1 MAVSNNRVKERNTV
15 HHLISRIAHRVYFL
29 KDEECQDFLSMMFRV
44 AEFSGIRLLGWCIM
58 TNHFHVLV
66 YLPEEEDLDEA
77 EIVRRYGVLKGRM
90 AANVLAQDLAKKH
103 AQNDEKGG

>member
-1 MAVSNNRVKERNTV
+1 
-15 HHLISRIAHRVYFL
+15 
-29 KDEECQDFLSMMFRV
+29 MMFRV

-77 EIVRRYGVLKGRM
+77 EIVRRYGVLKGKM
-90 AANVLAQDLAKKH
+90 AANILSQDLAKKRV
-103 AQNDEKGG
+103 QNDEKGVEETLAKIPIVVFIKRF